1 MQQAVSVP
9 STHAGH
15 ALPSNPGAL
24 SVPSIRAALRRARV
38 EIEEAAEIKRA
49 TPPPGLCW
57 VLGTKRKGALPRE
70 FSLSA
75 AVWFGVSVLAI
86 GVWSFVELAVLF
98 ACGFSI
104 ASSQT
109 GLVILFLNSR
119 VMSDE

>member
-1 MQQAVSVP
+1 MSRGAAPVPDREIIDFDMQQAVSVP

-38 EIEEAAEIKRA
+38 EIEGAAEIKRA

-75 AVWFGVSVLAI
+75 AVWVRC
-86 GVWSFVELAVLF
+86 ER
-98 ACGFSI
+98 
-104 ASSQT
+104 
-109 GLVILFLNSR
+109 SR
-119 VMSDE
+119 YRSLEFC